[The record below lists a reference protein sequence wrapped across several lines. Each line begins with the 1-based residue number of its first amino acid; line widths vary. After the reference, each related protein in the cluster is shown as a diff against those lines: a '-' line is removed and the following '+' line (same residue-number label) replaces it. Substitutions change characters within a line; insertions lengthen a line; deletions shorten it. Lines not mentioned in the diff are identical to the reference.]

1 MTSTFSISHPIDALS
16 QALETITDEHHEIHQ
31 GHSYTVSDVQSVST
45 TTFKWQVTTPD
56 TENFAHMIFQVDG
69 TGEIFLVVTEGSDR
83 TDGGALAEINR
94 DRNSTETS
102 DVIVTT
108 TPTAGATDGA
118 TTILSIRAGATGQGA
133 KTVEGGGSRGQNEFI
148 LKRNTKY
155 VISVTTF
162 AAIYVTLE
170 LNWYS
175 HTAGGR

>member
-1 MTSTFSISHPIDALS
+1 MPASITILHPIDVLS

-31 GHSYTVSDVQSVST
+31 GHSYTVTDVQSVST

-56 TENFAHMIFQVDG
+56 TDRHAHMLFEVEG
-69 TGEIFLVVTEGSDR
+69 TGEISLVVTEGSDR
-83 TDGGALAEINR
+83 DDGGALSEINR
-94 DRNSTETS
+94 DRNSAETS

-108 TPTAGATDGA
+108 TPVNGSTDGA

-148 LKRNTKY
+148 LKQNTKY
-155 VISVTTF
+155 VIAVTTF

-175 HTAGGR
+175 HTPGGR